1 MRCEPA
7 PALLCVGP
15 DGVWRAIALARE
27 TAFSIMR
34 DDMPTPCHTAE
45 PSDVPPANADTNV
58 IAVQAAAV
66 VTCTKDDHSVA
77 FVLSTLAGE
86 PHALTNAL
94 TALDTHVSESADQ

>member
-1 MRCEPA
+1 
-7 PALLCVGP
+7 
-15 DGVWRAIALARE
+15 
-27 TAFSIMR
+27 
-34 DDMPTPCHTAE
+34 MPTPCHTAE